1 MSNLVQLTA
10 FKVEKG
16 IPPGFVGATVVSGA
30 NFLLE
35 TDAAKLRDQF
45 LSDLAAGKLDWS
57 AEDPAATFRVAQVGT
72 SVDLTTAD
80 RDTLVLEAP
89 EKATVNVF
97 MEIDD
102 GLGNLTY
109 ARVGLLTLAALKL
122 LTP

>member
-1 MSNLVQLTA
+1 M
-10 FKVEKG
+10 
-16 IPPGFVGATVVSGA
+16 
-30 NFLLE
+30 
-35 TDAAKLRDQF
+35 
-45 LSDLAAGKLDWS
+45 
-57 AEDPAATFRVAQVGT
+57 GT
-72 SVDLTTAD
+72 TVDLTTAD